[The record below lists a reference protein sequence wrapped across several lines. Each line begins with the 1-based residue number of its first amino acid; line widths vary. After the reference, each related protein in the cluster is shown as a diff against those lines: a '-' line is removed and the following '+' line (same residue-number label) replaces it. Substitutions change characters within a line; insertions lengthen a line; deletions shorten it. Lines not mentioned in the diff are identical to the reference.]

1 MFKVYWTL
9 VDNTAHSADYDELKD
24 ALRVC
29 ETLRRHGYS
38 FVTMVSENPNVV
50 GKPGVDSIKNGI
62 CPDGIPYDWNKRSRI
77 GGVSIDY
84 NEPYDDD

>member
-1 MFKVYWTL
+1 MFKVYWSL
-9 VDNTAHSADYDELKD
+9 DDNTPKSADYDELKD

-29 ETLRRHGYS
+29 ETLRRQGYV

-62 CPDGIPYDWNKRSRI
+62 CPDGIPYDWNKRSRT
-77 GGVSIDY
+77 GKGSKNY